1 MGRSACVDDTALSLA
16 ELTALFDNMADGVYV
31 VDAGQ
36 RIVHWNAAAER
47 ITGAARDE
55 VVGRLCFE
63 VMAGTDISGRCYCG
77 TDCATIVCARRG
89 EAVPSYD
96 VLARPGDQRLWI
108 NVSILPVRA
117 AGFELP
123 LAVHIFRDVTRP
135 RMAEVLAGET
145 VAAVARYADAVGD
158 GQPGKPA
165 ADQLTPRELEVLRL
179 LAAGASVRAI
189 ALELV
194 ITPATVRAHI
204 EHLMNKLGA
213 HTRLQAV
220 VVAAKRGL
228 L

>member
-1 MGRSACVDDTALSLA
+1 MDRSACVDDATLSLQ

-36 RIVHWNAAAER
+36 HIVYWNAAAER
-47 ITGAARDE
+47 ITGAAGGE
-55 VVGRLCFE
+55 VVGRQCFD
-63 VMAGTDISGRCYCG
+63 VMAGTDFAGRCYCR

-89 EAVPSYD
+89 EAVPNYD
-96 VLARPGDQRLWI
+96 VLARPGNRRLWI

-117 AGFELP
+117 AGFNQP
-123 LAVHIFRDVTRP
+123 LAVHIFRDVTKP
-135 RMAEVLAGET
+135 RMAEVLAEEA
-145 VAAVARYADAVGD
+145 VAAVSRYADAVREAPPGD
-158 GQPGKPA
+158 PA
-165 ADQLTPRELEVLRL
+165 ADQLTPRELEVLRM

-194 ITPATVRAHI
+194 IAPATVRAHI

-220 VVAAKRGL
+220 VVAARRGL